1 MWIVDDA
8 DVVAA
13 VVVVVV
19 VVVVV
24 RLINV
29 VAVAV
34 AVAVAG
40 INASRIASHNIA
52 STKNN
57 TLTNILLRTVLCSV
71 VFLSFWTLLTV
82 QKPYDDAVI
91 RFIYIQHFTKSGI
104 LVDLGNKNRKKVVR
118 HIVGHHHLLDIKI

>member
-19 VVVVV
+19 V

-29 VAVAV
+29 VD
-34 AVAVAG
+34 VAVAG

-82 QKPYDDAVI
+82 HKPYDDAVI
-91 RFIYIQHFTKSGI
+91 RFIYIQHFTKSGR
-104 LVDLGNKNRKKVVR
+104 LVDLGNKNRKTSR
-118 HIVGHHHLLDIKI
+118 ASYRWSSSSIRY

>member
-1 MWIVDDA
+1 MWIVDET

-13 VVVVVV
+13 VVVVV

-29 VAVAV
+29 VD
-34 AVAVAG
+34 VAVAG

-82 QKPYDDAVI
+82 HKPYDDAVI
-91 RFIYIQHFTKSGI
+91 RFIYIQHFTIWYTGRSRKEKHKKKSCVI
-104 LVDLGNKNRKKVVR
+104 SLV
-118 HIVGHHHLLDIKI
+118 IIIY

>member
-1 MWIVDDA
+1 MWIVDETH
-8 DVVAA
+8 VVAA
-13 VVVVVV
+13 V

-29 VAVAV
+29 VAVD
-34 AVAVAG
+34 VAVAG

-57 TLTNILLRTVLCSV
+57 TLTYILLRTVLCSA

-91 RFIYIQHFTKSGI
+91 RFIYIQHFTIRYTGRS
-104 LVDLGNKNRKKVVR
+104 RKEKQ
-118 HIVGHHHLLDIKI
+118 K